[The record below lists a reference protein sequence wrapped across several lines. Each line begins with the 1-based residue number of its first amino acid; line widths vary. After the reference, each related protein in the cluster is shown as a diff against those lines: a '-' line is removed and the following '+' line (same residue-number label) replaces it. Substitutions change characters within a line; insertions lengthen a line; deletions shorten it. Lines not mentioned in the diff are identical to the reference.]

1 MFHIVGSGGLLS
13 EIEVAQRTPVA
24 APCPVGP
31 RPDDQMERSPGALA
45 QDGFVKVPGPVAIL
59 GVERAAHDQHRGT
72 DVVAGPARVARAPP
86 LVVVGMFGHL
96 LPERI
101 GCQQFRQVSPR
112 GALREEERAFV
123 GRDRQPAPRH
133 LVGRLVSSGRV
144 HRIEEPHGVAQHQHA
159 VVVHVVAHV
168 PVRNGGLRR
177 NGLHGRMPA
186 QTAHQGVESRVG
198 ASRETHTAVVAGNVL
213 HQPVHRIVAVR
224 RLVHAAEARGTH
236 VHELA
241 LAHVAAP
248 DVLLDDDV
256 AAVDVTAH
264 VAFFETAGKLSLA
277 VRSRTVRRPENDYRG
292 LAGGLG
298 REDRG
303 VQAHAVAHGDT
314 VFGLVVKRADRL
326 GARSGR
332 YQQSRP
338 EQEQKSA

>member
-1 MFHIVGSGGLLS
+1 MP
-13 EIEVAQRTPVA
+13 R
-24 APCPVGP
+24 GP
-31 RPDDQMERSPGALA
+31 TARRPDGAESGRSGAGRL
-45 QDGFVKVPGPVAIL
+45 VKVPGPVAIL

-177 NGLHGRMPA
+177 NGLHGPDA
-186 QTAHQGVESRVG
+186 
-198 ASRETHTAVVAGNVL
+198 
-213 HQPVHRIVAVR
+213 
-224 RLVHAAEARGTH
+224 RLK
-236 VHELA
+236 
-241 LAHVAAP
+241 P
-248 DVLLDDDV
+248 
-256 AAVDVTAH
+256 
-264 VAFFETAGKLSLA
+264 
-277 VRSRTVRRPENDYRG
+277 P
-292 LAGGLG
+292 
-298 REDRG
+298 
-303 VQAHAVAHGDT
+303 
-314 VFGLVVKRADRL
+314 
-326 GARSGR
+326 SGR
-332 YQQSRP
+332 RIPGRSIPRNPTRPLLPGMFFTSQSTV
-338 EQEQKSA
+338 S

>member
-1 MFHIVGSGGLLS
+1 
-13 EIEVAQRTPVA
+13 
-24 APCPVGP
+24 
-31 RPDDQMERSPGALA
+31 
-45 QDGFVKVPGPVAIL
+45 
-59 GVERAAHDQHRGT
+59 
-72 DVVAGPARVARAPP
+72 
-86 LVVVGMFGHL
+86 
-96 LPERI
+96 
-101 GCQQFRQVSPR
+101 
-112 GALREEERAFV
+112 
-123 GRDRQPAPRH
+123 
-133 LVGRLVSSGRV
+133 
-144 HRIEEPHGVAQHQHA
+144 
-159 VVVHVVAHV
+159 
-168 PVRNGGLRR
+168 
-177 NGLHGRMPA
+177 MPA

-256 AAVDVTAH
+256 AAVDVAAH

-326 GARSGR
+326 GARGGR

>member
-1 MFHIVGSGGLLS
+1 
-13 EIEVAQRTPVA
+13 
-24 APCPVGP
+24 
-31 RPDDQMERSPGALA
+31 
-45 QDGFVKVPGPVAIL
+45 
-59 GVERAAHDQHRGT
+59 
-72 DVVAGPARVARAPP
+72 
-86 LVVVGMFGHL
+86 
-96 LPERI
+96 
-101 GCQQFRQVSPR
+101 
-112 GALREEERAFV
+112 
-123 GRDRQPAPRH
+123 
-133 LVGRLVSSGRV
+133 
-144 HRIEEPHGVAQHQHA
+144 
-159 VVVHVVAHV
+159 
-168 PVRNGGLRR
+168 
-177 NGLHGRMPA
+177 MPA

-248 DVLLDDDV
+248 DVLPDDDV
-256 AAVDVTAH
+256 AAVDVAAH